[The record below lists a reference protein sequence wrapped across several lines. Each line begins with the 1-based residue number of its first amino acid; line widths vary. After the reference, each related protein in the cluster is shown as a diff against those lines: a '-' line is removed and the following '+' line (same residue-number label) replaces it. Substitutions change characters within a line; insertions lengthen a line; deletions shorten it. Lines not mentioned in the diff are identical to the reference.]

1 MSWTCPTCNQTYAAP
16 CFHPCGP
23 LAGGADKGGE
33 AKPPTS
39 PLARVRNPQGRVDVL
54 LAAILDRSVRAAK
67 NPAVPAL
74 YEQAKPLVEL
84 LLKKHLGPRTRRGR
98 KIAAD
103 LFALRDAVEHVQRA
117 RKGQAA

>member
-1 MSWTCPTCNQTYAAP
+1 MSWTCQSCQQTFSGPCYHDCGLPKVPNAP
-16 CFHPCGP
+16 
-23 LAGGADKGGE
+23 
-33 AKPPTS
+33 S
-39 PLARVRNPQGRVDVL
+39 PLQRVRNPQGRVDVL
-54 LAAILDRSVRAAK
+54 LAAILDRSVKGAK